1 MTNVVEFPGLD
12 LSFELN
18 KIALSVA
25 GINIHWYAVFIV
37 IGIALGIFLCR
48 KSAEELDIKYEA
60 LIEGLVV
67 GLFAGI
73 IGARLFYV
81 VFHLPEYLENPI
93 TIINFRDGGLS
104 IIGGLL
110 VGGYFLLGRCRNM
123 RLKPEEYFDCMVP
136 YVALAQAIGRWG
148 NFVNVEAYGTACT
161 NFLRMRIPTG
171 EEVHPLFL
179 YESICTLVIFAILRL
194 LQNKRKFKGEI
205 TYLYIILYAI
215 VRMIIEQYR
224 VDALMFFGFRVS
236 SVVCFIALIYFGYKY
251 IKEMYAYINLKINE
265 KKLHK
270 DRRDFTNKD

>member
-1 MTNVVEFPGLD
+1 MTNVVEFPGLN

-18 KIALSVA
+18 KIALTIA
-25 GINIHWYAVFIV
+25 GISIHWYAVLIV
-37 IGIALGIFLCR
+37 LGIVLGIFLCK
-48 KSAEELDIKYEA
+48 KSAEELDVKYEA

-81 VFHLPEYLENPI
+81 AFHLGEYLDNPVN
-93 TIINFRDGGLS
+93 IINFRDGGLS
-104 IIGGLL
+104 IIGGLV

-148 NFVNVEAYGTACT
+148 NFINVEAYGIAST
-161 NFLRMRIPTG
+161 NFLRMKIPTG

-179 YESICTLVIFAILRL
+179 YESICTLAIFVILRF
-194 LQNKRKFKGEI
+194 LQKKRKFKGEI

-215 VRMIIEQYR
+215 IRIIIEQYR
-224 VDALMFFGFRVS
+224 VDALMFLGFRVS

-251 IKEMYAYINLKINE
+251 AKEMYKYINLKINE

>member
-1 MTNVVEFPGLD
+1 MINIVEFPGLD

-18 KIALSVA
+18 KIAVNIA
-25 GINIHWYAVFIV
+25 GINIYWYAVFIV
-37 IGIALGIFLCR
+37 IGIVLAIVLSK

-60 LIEGLVV
+60 LMEGLVV
-67 GLFAGI
+67 GLFAGV

-81 VFHLPEYLENPI
+81 VFHLPDYLQNPI
-93 TIINFRDGGLS
+93 NIINFRDGGLS
-104 IIGGLL
+104 IVGGLL
-110 VGGYFLLGRCRNM
+110 AGGYFLLGRCRNM
-123 RLKPEEYFDCMVP
+123 RLKPEEYFDCMIP

-148 NFVNVEAYGTACT
+148 NFVNIEAYGTAST

-179 YESICTLVIFAILRL
+179 YESICTLIIFFILRAM
-194 LQNKRKFKGEI
+194 QKKVKFKGEI
-205 TYLYIILYAI
+205 TYLYIILYSI

-224 VDALMFFGFRVS
+224 VDSLMFAGFRVS
-236 SVVCFIALIYFGYKY
+236 SVVCFIALMYFGYKY
-251 IKEMYAYINLKINE
+251 VKEMYKYINLKINE